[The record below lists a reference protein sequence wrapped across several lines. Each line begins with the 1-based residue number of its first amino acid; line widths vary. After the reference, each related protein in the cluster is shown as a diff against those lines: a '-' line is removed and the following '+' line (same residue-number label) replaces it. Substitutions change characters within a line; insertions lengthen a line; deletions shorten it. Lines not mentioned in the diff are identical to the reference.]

1 MYSKYCSDFS
11 QTRETSNADVTHL
24 AFTASRLV
32 SSAGHTTGRSRI
44 TRKPIVSR
52 YFETHG
58 GVIYTRYKMLDG
70 ELINIGRAYEHADS
84 TFHLCLIAHGEP
96 PANCLRLVEKRSEV
110 AHAQYASQLRQDRVN
125 PLTTAQTMLST
136 FLLDQMLTSECGLG
150 IFMAIWARLRTDC
163 TEIYHW
169 VKNPQ
174 TVRTPCCFCYAYIL
188 TDTRPSPSPFC
199 ATARVKTHCMV
210 LWRLASTSLRQQSI
224 PLYNHPSA
232 GDPTKAFI

>member
-96 PANCLRLVEKRSEV
+96 PAHCLRPRRKTERSS
-110 AHAQYASQLRQDRVN
+110 ARPIRFATAPGPRQPFDNRADYAVCIPIRSNANIRMRARNIYGYLGSSPDRLQRN
-125 PLTTAQTMLST
+125 LPLGKEPSNCTCSVL
-136 FLLDQMLTSECGLG
+136 FLLC
-150 IFMAIWARLRTDC
+150 
-163 TEIYHW
+163 IYSNGH
-169 VKNPQ
+169 
-174 TVRTPCCFCYAYIL
+174 
-188 TDTRPSPSPFC
+188 
-199 ATARVKTHCMV
+199 
-210 LWRLASTSLRQQSI
+210 
-224 PLYNHPSA
+224 
-232 GDPTKAFI
+232 